1 MKECFVIA
9 AYCDTKE
16 KENKLVKNIANLKK
30 FNLPIILSSH
40 SILNENILQS
50 VDVFVYE
57 SYNEVLYQKDF
68 NKMNSGFW
76 YYYDNNDI
84 SIRKAFDFHHDY
96 AFWSLVKNG
105 FSIAKNRNFDIA
117 YFMDFD
123 IEMDNETFE
132 ELKNGLINNDICSY
146 PLDNIMY
153 TVIFSG
159 KVDKVL
165 NVLNSQT
172 NFHDYFYNKPGQTNC
187 ERVFYEEVIRRNY
200 KLNLIQKNLTDKP
213 NFKFSS
219 ALNYTDNIFK
229 INKSKIVGGI
239 FPLCNEEDKDNLYL
253 WCNILENNDNI
264 KIHVEY
270 CGNFIQ
276 VVSNIM
282 QIGKLEDNSYVKLYG
297 NGSLFYSKY
306 IEDKNQFKNMNF
318 FKFK

>member
-1 MKECFVIA
+1 MKECFVVA

-16 KENKLVKNIANLKK
+16 KEDNLVKNIQNLKK

-40 SILNENILQS
+40 STLNENIINS

-68 NKMNSGFW
+68 QKMNSGFW
-76 YYYDNNDI
+76 YYYDNDAI
-84 SIRKAFDFHHDY
+84 SIRKAFDFHHDF

-105 FSIAKNRNFDIA
+105 FSMAKNRNFDVA

-123 IEMDNETFE
+123 VDMDFQTFD
-132 ELKNGLINNDICSY
+132 ELSKGLINSDICSY
-146 PLDNIMY
+146 PLGNIMY

-172 NFHDYFYNKPGQTNC
+172 NFNDYFYNKPGKTNC

-200 KLNLIQKNLTDKP
+200 KLNLIPKKLTDKP

-229 INKSKIVGGI
+229 IGNSRIVGGV
-239 FPLCNEEDKDNLYL
+239 FPLCNQDDNDNLYL

-264 KIHVEY
+264 KIYVEY
-270 CGNFIQ
+270 CGHFIQ
-276 VVSNIM
+276 VISSIM
-282 QIGKLEDNSYVKLYG
+282 RIGQLKNDSYVKLYA
-297 NGSLFYSKY
+297 NGKLFYSRY
-306 IEDKNQFKNMNF
+306 IEDRNQFKNMNF
-318 FKFK
+318 FNFK